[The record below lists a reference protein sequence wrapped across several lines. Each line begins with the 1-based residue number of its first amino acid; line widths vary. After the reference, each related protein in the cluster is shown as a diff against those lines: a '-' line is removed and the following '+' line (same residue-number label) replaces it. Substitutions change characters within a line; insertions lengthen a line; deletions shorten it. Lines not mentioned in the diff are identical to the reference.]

1 MTILKIDEIIN
12 PNKQK
17 LTPIKEKQDI
27 IILRLYKMETPIG
40 ENRIN

>member
-1 MTILKIDEIIN
+1 MLSTLALILPLIS
-12 PNKQK
+12 
-17 LTPIKEKQDI
+17 LEKQDI